1 MLRYEDLLEGVL
13 FGMELVKVTATNEFE
28 LDMSR
33 RTARRRNR
41 WTRRI
46 VCSALALLGGV
57 EHYDTPRR
65 SIDRQLQQDWP
76 ASE

>member
-1 MLRYEDLLEGVL
+1 
-13 FGMELVKVTATNEFE
+13 MELGKATTINEFE

-33 RTARRRNR
+33 RTAPRRNG

-46 VCSALALLGGV
+46 VWSALALLGGV
-57 EHYDTPRR
+57 EHYDKPRR
-65 SIDRQLQQDWP
+65 SIDRQLQLDWP